1 MADIGAV
8 AGAGAGAGA
17 ATGGAATGG
26 VAGGGLEAQR
36 ADLLSA
42 QDKTQSGFLDYQ
54 SKQVNSQAK
63 FLMASSANKMQASI
77 AQAMATFAN
86 QQAQAA
92 ARA

>member
-1 MADIGAV
+1 MADVGGV
-8 AGAGAGAGA
+8 A
-17 ATGGAATGG
+17 GGAAAGGAAGG

-36 ADLLSA
+36 GELLDA
-42 QDKTQSGFLDYQ
+42 QNKTQDGFLEYQ
-54 SKQVNSQAK
+54 GKQVNSQAK

-86 QQAQAA
+86 SQAQAA

>member
-1 MADIGAV
+1 MADVGGVAAGGAT
-8 AGAGAGAGA
+8 
-17 ATGGAATGG
+17 TGGAT
-26 VAGGGLEAQR
+26 AGGGLEAQR
-36 ADLLSA
+36 GVLLDA
-42 QDKTQSGFLDYQ
+42 QNKTQDGFLDYQ
-54 SKQVNSQAK
+54 GAQVDSQAK